1 MNYEIE
7 EAQFF
12 LVDVADYIE
21 ETTVI
26 KNYVNMPVESKA
38 KYVERVVLTITKQ
51 TNPRKNY
58 GITRDVLRAFVVN
71 VLAEMEKKYQESGR
85 FLFE

>member
-1 MNYEIE
+1 MNYEIG

-12 LVDVADYIE
+12 LVDVADFIE
-21 ETTVI
+21 ETTVM

-51 TNPRKNY
+51 TSPRKNY
-58 GITRDVLRAFVVN
+58 GITRDVLRSFVVD
-71 VLAEMEKKYQESGR
+71 VLADMEKRYQESGR